1 MTQVKVTTYL
11 AALVDVATMLAVLR
25 QHVTVRALANETA
38 DRVAASAVAAQ
49 KRHYPALVDI

>member
-1 MTQVKVTTYL
+1 
-11 AALVDVATMLAVLR
+11 MLAVLR

-38 DRVAASAVAAQ
+38 DGVAASAVAAQ